1 MSSAI
6 LFSWDSFFLLLFC
19 AVVFCTV
26 LYGLLEFLDY
36 VSERCRRSKIVPV
49 ADVVYVSRE
58 QEQILN
64 IQQAYVV
71 H

>member
-6 LFSWDSFFLLLFC
+6 LFSWDSFFLLLLC
-19 AVVFCTV
+19 AVIFCIV

-36 VSERCRRSKIVPV
+36 ISERCKRSKIVPI
-49 ADVVYVSRE
+49 ANVVYVSRE

>member
-6 LFSWDSFFLLLFC
+6 LFSWDSFFLLLLC
-19 AVVFCTV
+19 AVIICIV

-36 VSERCRRSKIVPV
+36 VSERCKRSKIVPI
-49 ADVVYVSRE
+49 ANVVYVSRE

>member
-1 MSSAI
+1 MSSAVF
-6 LFSWDSFFLLLFC
+6 FSWDSFFIFLLFAC
-19 AVVFCTV
+19 ITCTV

-49 ADVVYVSRE
+49 ADVIYVSRE